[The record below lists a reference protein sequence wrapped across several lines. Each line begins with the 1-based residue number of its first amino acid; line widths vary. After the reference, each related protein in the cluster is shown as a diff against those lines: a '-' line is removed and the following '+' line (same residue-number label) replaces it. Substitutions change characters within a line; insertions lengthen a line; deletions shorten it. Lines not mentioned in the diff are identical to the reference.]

1 MHTVRSKVNFAML
14 GLGTT
19 RKYEALRGK
28 LLELNCFWGFTDDYL
43 ILRGFFF
50 LRLKKMFEKTVDAK
64 RIQQEYST
72 SCCSSTG
79 LLV

>member
-28 LLELNCFWGFTDDYL
+28 LLELNCFVLVGLVLGFTDDCL
-43 ILRGFFF
+43 GQRVFFS
-50 LRLKKMFEKTVDAK
+50 D
-64 RIQQEYST
+64 
-72 SCCSSTG
+72 
-79 LLV
+79 